1 MFDGTT
7 QPGAINLAQPGTALR
22 GIFRAPTEAFHV
34 FISTKLLGDFLNEI
48 ESVRAPGVPILR
60 DVYFEYDQVLDHL
73 LRALSLGQSV
83 GQRLDHVY
91 LESLC
96 VTILA
101 QISRRYGDLPDTF
114 GTKTNGGLASWRLRR
129 VVDYV
134 AASLA
139 DPISLTDL
147 AAVAGLSRMHFAA
160 QFRRS
165 TGFRPHEYVLDRRIE
180 YARRLLVSS
189 DLSLIEIALSAGFA
203 DQAHFS
209 RVFKQKPSA
218 RSKGKRHR
226 WIDFLRLSS
235 KATPSP
241 SRIQDEW

>member
-1 MFDGTT
+1 M
-7 QPGAINLAQPGTALR
+7 
-22 GIFRAPTEAFHV
+22 
-34 FISTKLLGDFLNEI
+34 S
-48 ESVRAPGVPILR
+48 
-60 DVYFEYDQVLDHL
+60 
-73 LRALSLGQSV
+73 
-83 GQRLDHVY
+83 QR
-91 LESLC
+91 
-96 VTILA
+96 
-101 QISRRYGDLPDTF
+101 
-114 GTKTNGGLASWRLRR
+114 N
-129 VVDYV
+129 
-134 AASLA
+134 LA